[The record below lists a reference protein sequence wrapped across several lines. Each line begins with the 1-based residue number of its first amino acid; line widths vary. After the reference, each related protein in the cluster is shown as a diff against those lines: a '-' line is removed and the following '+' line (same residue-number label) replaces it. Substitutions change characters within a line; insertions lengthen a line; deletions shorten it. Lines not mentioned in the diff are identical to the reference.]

1 MLGSQSVKDIKREKN
16 LQNKLSLWRLVCII
30 IQYSKSDNGKI
41 PKCSSFKF
49 ALRGIWC
56 VCVRVRVRV
65 GVCVCVVCV
74 YLTCLFLFFL
84 VFVLQNLQKLIQ
96 QNKNSKVLLYKL
108 YFNFAWFILVHLGDK
123 LCSAAFLARLISPLL
138 S

>member
-41 PKCSSFKF
+41 PKCNSFKF

-56 VCVRVRVRV
+56 VCVRVRVGVGV
-65 GVCVCVVCV
+65 GVCVCGLCLS
-74 YLTCLFLFFL
+74 YLSFSFF
-84 VFVLQNLQKLIQ
+84 FSICITKLTKI
-96 QNKNSKVLLYKL
+96 NTTK
-108 YFNFAWFILVHLGDK
+108 
-123 LCSAAFLARLISPLL
+123 
-138 S
+138 

>member
-1 MLGSQSVKDIKREKN
+1 MLGSQSVEGIKREKN
-16 LQNKLSLWRLVCII
+16 LQNKLFLWRLVCII
-30 IQYSKSDNGKI
+30 IQYSKGDNCKI
-41 PKCSSFKF
+41 PKCNSFKF
-49 ALRGIWC
+49 ALRGIW
-56 VCVRVRVRV
+56 RVWVW

-74 YLTCLFLFFL
+74 YLTCLFFFFL

-138 S
+138 T